1 MTEEEITKALCTKK
15 NNSVSGIDGI
25 TTSFPKFCFWNKVKD
40 LVIDSLKAAHAV
52 GQMSPLQRKAVITL
66 IHKGKD
72 LQRDDLNNWRPI
84 TLTNTDYKILAECL
98 SRRLLNVIGDSIN
111 EDQVGFIKGRNV
123 STLIRLIDD
132 TIDFLYK

>member
-1 MTEEEITKALCTKK
+1 MDMTEEEITKALCTKK

-72 LQRDDLNNWRPI
+72 LQHDDLNHWCPI
-84 TLTNTDYKILAECL
+84 SSTNTDYKILAKGL
-98 SRRLLNVIGDSIN
+98 FRRVSNVI
-111 EDQVGFIKGRNV
+111 EDIMKTR
-123 STLIRLIDD
+123 
-132 TIDFLYK
+132 